1 MMIMQHRCKEG
12 ERSVAEFAYTFDFF
26 ALFPPSVCFS
36 LFPFYF
42 FGLEHAIWKRM
53 NDFGISR
60 VWALLVLVLHFLPTL
75 TR

>member
-1 MMIMQHRCKEG
+1 MQHRCKEG
-12 ERSVAEFAYTFDFF
+12 GKGVAEFAYIFDFL
-26 ALFPPSVCFS
+26 AIFPLSICFS
-36 LFPFYF
+36 LFSSYF
-42 FGLEHAIWKRM
+42 FGLEYAIWKRM

>member
-1 MMIMQHRCKEG
+1 MQHRCKEG
-12 ERSVAEFAYTFDFF
+12 ERGVAKFAYIFDFVAF
-26 ALFPPSVCFS
+26 IALSICFS

-42 FGLEHAIWKRM
+42 FGLEYAIWKRM